1 MLSFINTNTRIPKS
15 HHQPFAR
22 LNGPLLTSSL
32 VLDCD
37 PKRRGQI
44 YRKSV
49 VFNSRDFSFKKP
61 KRDLHNI
68 WSCWCRQSEGEGEGE
83 GDGELEAEI
92 MDFMAKSEKPT
103 KFPTKK
109 ELMRGGRVDLVEAI
123 RKRGGWY
130 SLGWDEENVG
140 GNVDEAFDIDIDI
153 GEFQRRIESCR
164 QSGSLRKHPEDSVL
178 SDGNEDGCSCE
189 LNSNSRNLDSVLCI
203 ASRSLGRSLEIGA
216 DEDSRIEG
224 ILSGLE
230 KQRNSDFGFNLRN
243 NGYDVHPRNKNLNV
257 GMITVSGENCEVA
270 KIDLGGNGSL
280 TTSFHQKSK
289 LNSTASSISRNSE
302 PESWRTWSNQRAGF
316 QHTEFEA
323 AEISFS
329 KDQAETNSGNY
340 PDGIFIKTEE
350 NTEDWYTYEQINHN
364 QIRTRLQ
371 HLECDLNTALRILRS
386 KKKECVPEECQR
398 HIDSNYVGVGG
409 IQTIVSVDGLNLVNT
424 TSSPNELE
432 LQNHHHQRHKFFRL
446 HGKYR
451 QKVTG
456 SSIDLRKLSDAW
468 EFQEN
473 EFMSAKERLRSTRVK
488 LAVLEGKMALAIIDA
503 RKIVEEKQKR
513 IDGARKALQLLRTT
527 CIVWPNSASDVL
539 LAGSFDGWTSQR
551 KLEKSSTSIFSLC
564 LKLYPGRYEIK
575 FIVDGKWKVDPLRP
589 IVNNNGYE
597 NNLIIVT

>member
-22 LNGPLLTSSL
+22 LNGPLLISSL

-49 VFNSRDFSFKKP
+49 VVLSRDFSFKKP

-68 WSCWCRQSEGEGEGE
+68 WSCWCSRQSEGEGE
-83 GDGELEAEI
+83 GDGELEVEI

-103 KFPTKK
+103 MFPTKK

-140 GNVDEAFDIDIDI
+140 GNVDEAFDFDIDI
-153 GEFQRRIESCR
+153 GEFQMRIESCI
-164 QSGSLRKHPEDSVL
+164 QSDSSRNHPEDSVL
-178 SDGNEDGCSCE
+178 SDGNEDGCSSE
-189 LNSNSRNLDSVLCI
+189 LNSNSRNLDSVLCT
-203 ASRSLGRSLEIGA
+203 ASRSLGRSLEIGV
-216 DEDSRIEG
+216 DEDSGIEG

-230 KQRNSDFGFNLRN
+230 KQRNNNFGFNLGK

-257 GMITVSGENCEVA
+257 A
-270 KIDLGGNGSL
+270 RIDLGGNGSL

-350 NTEDWYTYEQINHN
+350 NTEDWYKYQQVNHN

-386 KKKECVPEECQR
+386 KKKECIPEEL
-398 HIDSNYVGVGG
+398 
-409 IQTIVSVDGLNLVNT
+409 SVDGLNLVNT

>member
-1 MLSFINTNTRIPKS
+1 MLSIINTNTRIPKS
-15 HHQPFAR
+15 HHHPFAR
-22 LNGPLLTSSL
+22 LNGPLLISSL
-32 VLDCD
+32 VFDFD
-37 PKRRGQI
+37 PKRRG
-44 YRKSV
+44 S
-49 VFNSRDFSFKKP
+49 
-61 KRDLHNI
+61 
-68 WSCWCRQSEGEGEGE
+68 EGE

-103 KFPTKK
+103 MFPTKK

-140 GNVDEAFDIDIDI
+140 GNVDEAFDFDIDI
-153 GEFQRRIESCR
+153 GEFQRRIESCK
-164 QSGSLRKHPEDSVL
+164 QSGSLREHPEDSVL
-178 SDGNEDGCSCE
+178 SDGSEDGCFSE
-189 LNSNSRNLDSVLCI
+189 LDSNSRNLDSVLCTE
-203 ASRSLGRSLEIGA
+203 SRSLGRSMEIGA
-216 DEDSRIEG
+216 DEDSGVGG

-230 KQRNSDFGFNLRN
+230 KQKNSDFGFNLGK
-243 NGYDVHPRNKNLNV
+243 NGYDNV
-257 GMITVSGENCEVA
+257 A
-270 KIDLGGNGSL
+270 RIDLRGNGSL
-280 TTSFHQKSK
+280 RPSFHQKSK
-289 LNSTASSISRNSE
+289 LNSTAGNISQNSE

-316 QHTEFEA
+316 QHTEFELLRFLS
-323 AEISFS
+323 E
-329 KDQAETNSGNY
+329 KNRQTNSGNY

-350 NTEDWYTYEQINHN
+350 NAEVWYKYEQINHN

-371 HLECDLNTALRILRS
+371 HLECELNTALRTLRS
-386 KKKECVPEECQR
+386 KRQECIPEE
-398 HIDSNYVGVGG
+398 
-409 IQTIVSVDGLNLVNT
+409 
-424 TSSPNELE
+424 
-432 LQNHHHQRHKFFRL
+432 
-446 HGKYR
+446 
-451 QKVTG
+451 VTG

-468 EFQEN
+468 KFQED
-473 EFMSAKERLRSTRVK
+473 EFMSAKERLRSTRAK

-551 KLEKSSTSIFSLC
+551 KMEISSTGIFSLC

-575 FIVDGKWKVDPLRP
+575 FIVDGKWKVDPLRS